1 MVNKNHITTHF
12 VITQINILL
21 SLLQF
26 WLEETKVENNLL
38 AKHMLFFF
46 LFIFL
51 YFQLLEKKMNIC
63 FTFLLISFSICSLS
77 RIGNK
82 AWTNFVMNY
91 LSLTAQSLFFL
102 PVPDQFRLCQRYSEF
117 KMTFGHSK
125 AVQKQLLLKSLQ

>member
-1 MVNKNHITTHF
+1 MVNKNHIMTHF

-63 FTFLLISFSICSLS
+63 FTILLISFSICSLS
-77 RIGNK
+77 RIG
-82 AWTNFVMNY
+82 
-91 LSLTAQSLFFL
+91 
-102 PVPDQFRLCQRYSEF
+102 
-117 KMTFGHSK
+117 SK
-125 AVQKQLLLKSLQ
+125 A